1 MKMFSKVLL
10 SYVLLINLLDPS
22 VSTLDEM
29 MIPFSGNEKTPE
41 TTESSMDSS
50 TEMEKT
56 ILTPE
61 SKIKVKLNDTD
72 DLEFE
77 IKKPENLTSESLLR
91 FRNLLNRKGFVVKI
105 SDGEKTN
112 DVIYDYDDDND
123 FFVCIL
129 FRRFIIIIVIVAA
142 AVVIVVAAIRIPLDN
157 TTLCIIYKN

>member
-1 MKMFSKVLL
+1 
-10 SYVLLINLLDPS
+10 
-22 VSTLDEM
+22 M
-29 MIPFSGNEKTPE
+29 MIPFSGNERTPE

-91 FRNLLNRKGFVVKI
+91 SKYPEKI
-105 SDGEKTN
+105 SEVTAEDILPLLPQNLTYFYPLIKEIKNEKCQKQS
-112 DVIYDYDDDND
+112 IYFLEGLHNLTKWAVQSKFV
-123 FFVCIL
+123 FF
-129 FRRFIIIIVIVAA
+129 FFFFF
-142 AVVIVVAAIRIPLDN
+142 
-157 TTLCIIYKN
+157 Y